1 MRTFPPTKNE
11 SSLEDAFELRIGIGS
26 RPFRVQ
32 VVDVHILEFVVG
44 AAFAHGLNQAL
55 GAEATEPEVNM
66 VTRFDDFHGFGCRC
80 EFNLSVHFFFLF

>member
-1 MRTFPPTKNE
+1 MR
-11 SSLEDAFELRIGIGS
+11 
-26 RPFRVQ
+26 
-32 VVDVHILEFVVG
+32 HILEFVVG

-55 GAEATEPEVNM
+55 GGRSDRAEVNM